1 VELPREGSFT
11 NSARILSPEPGL
23 GQEENYED
31 SIEVDVNQRTP
42 ADPGFVFN
50 QFSPNGDG
58 TNDFLVIRD
67 IGSFPDATIQIF
79 NRYGQP
85 IFEASNMTQDEV
97 WDGTFN
103 GNQAP
108 EGTYYYILE
117 LGPDEEVQKGWI
129 QLIR

>member
-1 VELPREGSFT
+1 MEVPREGSFRNT
-11 NSARILSPEPGL
+11 ARILSPDPVA
-23 GQEENYED
+23 GQEGNYQD
-31 SIEVDVNQRTP
+31 SIEVEVNQRTE

-58 TNDFLVIRD
+58 INDFLVIRD
-67 IGSFPDATIQIF
+67 IGSFPTNSIQIF

-85 IFEASNMTQDEV
+85 VFEDSNMTDDQV
-97 WDGTFN
+97 WDGTHK

-108 EGTYYYILE
+108 EGTYYYILD
-117 LGPDEEVQKGWI
+117 LGPDREVAKGWI